1 MPAQNALSAAMAPQV
16 SDTLVQASDTLVQA
30 GDTLTSWGRTGMDS
44 ILAGDGIM
52 IAIVGV
58 IVVFISLTII
68 SLLIRFLK
76 VIASRKKR
84 TPEASKEVPVRNG
97 VSGEVVAAIA
107 TALEQH
113 LFELHDEERT
123 IITIKKISR
132 PYSPWSS
139 KLYGMT
145 PSPFT
150 QKSKR

>member
-1 MPAQNALSAAMAPQV
+1 MLIQQTITGAAAEQSA
-16 SDTLVQASDTLVQA
+16 DTLQA
-30 GDTLTSWGRTGMDS
+30 WGRTGIDS

-52 IAIVGV
+52 ISIVGV
-58 IVVFISLTII
+58 IIVFASLTII
-68 SLLIRFLK
+68 SLLIRLLK
-76 VIASRKKR
+76 KAASLKR
-84 TPEASKEVPVRNG
+84 ARPAETTELPVRNG

-107 TALEQH
+107 TALQHH

-123 IITIKKISR
+123 IITIKKVSR

-150 QKSKR
+150 TISKR

>member
-1 MPAQNALSAAMAPQV
+1 MLAQTTLGGTAAQQAAAQQA
-16 SDTLVQASDTLVQA
+16 DTLQA
-30 GDTLTSWGRTGMDS
+30 WGRTGMDS
-44 ILAGDGIM
+44 IMAGDGIM

-58 IVVFISLTII
+58 IIVFVSLTII
-68 SLLIRFLK
+68 SLLIRLLK
-76 VIASRKKR
+76 VLASQKKER
-84 TPEASKEVPVRNG
+84 GTEAEAATPVRNG

-107 TALEQH
+107 TALQHH

-123 IITIKKISR
+123 IITIKKVSR

-150 QKSKR
+150 TVSKR